1 MTFNERLLYD
11 LLIQIPPDFKQ
22 LRSRLETGGYFPESL
37 SRVALNYVE
46 ECFDETI
53 ENGYGK
59 EGSGHYFSR
68 PAVLVEGEH
77 STYLFQ
83 VIELLLEFGL
93 DPNAVVDGENIMQ
106 LMPYI
111 GNEYVAADT
120 FALLFEHE
128 ADKGLIVDG
137 WSLFKDID
145 FNVLYDAAG
154 QYDRRMYD
162 SLVHCWFVWLG
173 YGARLENGETGLELF
188 HDDSTGKV
196 FDVSKLR
203 NHRNYTFGLSNV
215 PSHGENWSLHIFD
228 KQTMWEVA
236 RL

>member
-1 MTFNERLLYD
+1 MTFDERLLFD
-11 LLIQIPPDFKQ
+11 LLMQISPDFKQ
-22 LRSRLETGGYFPESL
+22 LRSRLKTGGYSPESL
-37 SRVALNYVE
+37 SRIAFNYAE
-46 ECFDETI
+46 ACFDETI
-53 ENGYGK
+53 ERGYGK

-93 DPNAVVDGENIMQ
+93 DPNAVVGGENIMQ
-106 LMPYI
+106 IMPYI

-120 FALLFEHE
+120 CALLFEHG
-128 ADKGLIVDG
+128 ADNSLTVDDR
-137 WSLFKDID
+137 SVFKDID
-145 FNVLYDAAG
+145 FNVLYDAGG

-162 SLVHCWFVWLG
+162 ALVHCWFVWLG
-173 YGARLENGETGLELF
+173 YGARLDNEETRLELF
-188 HDDSTGKV
+188 YDDSAGSV
-196 FDVSKLR
+196 FDLSKLR

-228 KQTMWEVA
+228 KQTLWEVA